1 VESHLLGFDENVTGG
16 RMELR
21 FLQRIRDEQKF
32 SGVDALRAQIAL
44 DIETARKYFAERNV
58 AHSSPQS

>member
-1 VESHLLGFDENVTGG
+1 VESHLLGFDEMVTGG

-32 SGVDALRAQIAL
+32 PGVDALRAQIAR
-44 DIETARKYFAERNV
+44 DIEAARKFFAERIV
-58 AHSSPQS
+58 EYGSAR